1 MDALTTVKPYS
12 NEIHAQ
18 AQLWL
23 KRDPKASYE
32 AWKKCLPARGNPC
45 ACHLGQ
51 VCAGTCVS
59 PDLIRNVLLWGCVGL
74 CPVTSETILT
84 FSPQS
89 CSTDF
94 SRLCA
99 SNPKQKML
107 CAQKE
112 SGKNVK
118 NKSCCLFK
126 LISTNWKADGI
137 P

>member
-45 ACHLGQ
+45 AHDLVQ
-51 VCAGTCVS
+51 FSAGKSVSCV
-59 PDLIRNVLLWGCVGL
+59 PRFNKDVLLWGYVGFS
-74 CPVTSETILT
+74 PMTSDTILT
-84 FSPQS
+84 LVL
-89 CSTDF
+89 STDF

-99 SNPKQKML
+99 SNPKQKRL
-107 CAQKE
+107 CAQRE
-112 SGKNVK
+112 TVENET
-118 NKSCCLFK
+118 CCLFK
-126 LISTNWKADGI
+126 LIPASWKADGI